1 MNMIHNSII
10 YPEDWPDIMMSM
22 MVMVKSVSLIQAR
35 YRDMRQQKGLKI
47 KSMWLNL
54 GHHKINFVPSGGKLP
69 VDGAEGLL
77 QYGRVGEEGVI
88 VL

>member
-10 YPEDWPDIMMSM
+10 YPEDWPDITMPM

-35 YRDMRQQKGLKI
+35 YRDMRKQKGLKI

-54 GHHKINFVPSGGKLP
+54 GHHTTRSISSPVVGNFL
-69 VDGAEGLL
+69 
-77 QYGRVGEEGVI
+77 
-88 VL
+88 